1 MASAPGDGHGDGSI
15 CAGGSG
21 RDGGIAYGAG
31 VGSNAVATG
40 ASTRSVVVT
49 ANTKGSPTHTNANAA
64 ADVMR
69 AMRTALGAGAR
80 PSTSSDEASRTCSYF
95 CEVRLRMVDHV

>member
-1 MASAPGDGHGDGSI
+1 MREAVWPAHRET
-15 CAGGSG
+15 AMETAVFA
-21 RDGGIAYGAG
+21 RVAYGAG